1 MHTRAQSRTHSQPRH
16 RFVLQG
22 GTSSVYQVK
31 HRETG
36 KIYAMKMIPMERL
49 SKSKRDQLLVEVDI
63 MRKLDHPNII
73 RIHEVFKTEFTLY
86 IVLEFCT
93 GGELFDDLEKNDHM
107 RMQEDEFREI
117 TRTILKALT

>member
-1 MHTRAQSRTHSQPRH
+1 
-16 RFVLQG
+16 VLQG

-93 GGELFDDLEKNDHM
+93 GGELFDDLEKNEHM